1 MKVQQSR
8 PASHPRA
15 AIKTKNR
22 LWAAE
27 KSFDGLTD
35 TRLTC
40 DKRKESVTRS
50 YKALQGVTRAFT
62 CILVALTLRGV
73 SLQKTTSAQF
83 DCKLDRLI
91 GPNVSS
97 FVLVSFVEL
106 EIKLP
111 YFGNTMKYTDFSGI
125 QRILRYVMY
134 NGYITI

>member
-1 MKVQQSR
+1 MKVQHSR

-27 KSFDGLTD
+27 ESFDGLTD

-50 YKALQGVTRAFT
+50 YKALHGVTRAFLSLLYRPHIG
-62 CILVALTLRGV
+62 CLTLRGV
-73 SLQKTTSAQF
+73 FLQKTTSAQF

-97 FVLVSFVEL
+97 FVEL

-111 YFGNTMKYTDFSGI
+111 YFGNTMKHTDFSGI

-134 NGYITI
+134 NGYVTI